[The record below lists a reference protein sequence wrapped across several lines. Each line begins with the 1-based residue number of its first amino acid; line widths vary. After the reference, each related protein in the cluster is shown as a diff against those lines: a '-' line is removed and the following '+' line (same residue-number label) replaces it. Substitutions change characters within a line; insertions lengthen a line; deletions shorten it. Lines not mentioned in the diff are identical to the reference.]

1 MAPPS
6 QHMLPWLQW
15 QRNQVLNTTYQFS
28 NVSPKEFLVTWS
40 HTPLATLAIRPCSIA
55 KTDRNYSFP
64 SIQEGEEN
72 QKYWRPLVF
81 TTISIS
87 HMPTI
92 WSWASFLT
100 FSLSLSSLFCK
111 VGKALSHKFVVKSNW
126 DKAPKVF
133 CTVSGISVQEMV
145 GTITTLAWIAQFPL
159 A

>member
-1 MAPPS
+1 MPSCSNSNSQGSFSLMAPPS

-72 QKYWRPLVF
+72 RKYWRPLVF

-100 FSLSLSSLFCK
+100 FSLSLSSLFCSEESSSTW
-111 VGKALSHKFVVKSNW
+111 A
-126 DKAPKVF
+126 
-133 CTVSGISVQEMV
+133 ISLLWRVIEIKHLKCFAQC
-145 GTITTLAWIAQFPL
+145 LA
-159 A
+159 